1 MSSIETVLV
10 WLAEKVGSK
19 AFDRFFVESSA
30 EERRALA
37 RALVESQNERDEL
50 RDIGRLLVVIS
61 EQRDAL
67 FAENQRLRGVI
78 ERLRAA
84 GDGDEL

>member
-1 MSSIETVLV
+1 MSGWRKRSAARPLI
-10 WLAEKVGSK
+10 AFSPK
-19 AFDRFFVESSA
+19 AAPRSA
-30 EERRALA
+30 APSPALWST